1 MFTSFLFDILVLGT
15 IYMLFSMGLSLS
27 WGIMNTL
34 NIAHAEVFMAGALAS
49 WLAAEHLGLPFFLL
63 LGVALVTG
71 VVLNVLLE
79 VAVFAPIRRRTPD
92 PHQAELS
99 IVIAS
104 IGAGT
109 ALVVL
114 AINITQGLSVS
125 IPTAIFER
133 KLVPLG
139 GMDATNID
147 IIIVAVAS
155 VIGAGLMLFMKF
167 SRHAPA
173 LRALAH
179 DPYTCGLLGISAP
192 RLAILTMAV
201 SGALASLAGL
211 LLCLRIGAIDPH
223 MGEPLIIMAFTAIIL
238 GGVGSVG
245 GTILGSY
252 LLAAIVSA
260 TVNYGDPSLAYT
272 VPFLVALVILIVRPG
287 GIFAQGQWERP

>member
-1 MFTSFLFDILVLGT
+1 MFSNFLFDVLVLGT
-15 IYMLFSMGLSLS
+15 IYMLFSIGLSLS

-34 NIAHAEVFMAGALAS
+34 NIAHAQVFMAGALAS
-49 WLAAEHLGLPFFLL
+49 WLVARHLGVPFLL
-63 LGVALVTG
+63 LPVAAIATG

-79 VAVFAPIRRRTPD
+79 FAVFAPIRRRASD
-92 PHQAELS
+92 LHQAELS

-109 ALVVL
+109 ALIVL
-114 AINITQGLSVS
+114 AINITQGLVVS
-125 IPTAIFER
+125 IPNNVFER
-133 KLVPLG
+133 KPSPIAGVST
-139 GMDATNID
+139 TNID
-147 IIIVAVAS
+147 IIIIAVAV
-155 VIGAGLMLFMKF
+155 VVGVGLMLFMKY

-179 DPYTCGLLGISAP
+179 DPYTCGLLGISAS
-192 RLAILTMAV
+192 RLSAITMAV
-201 SGALASLAGL
+201 SGALAALAGL
-211 LLCLRIGAIDPH
+211 LLSLRIEAIDPH

-260 TVNYGDPSLAYT
+260 TVNYGQPSLAYAA
-272 VPFLVALVILIVRPG
+272 PFMVALIILILRPG

>member
-1 MFTSFLFDILVLGT
+1 MFLNFLFDVLVLGT
-15 IYMLFSMGLSLS
+15 IYLLFSIGLSLS

-34 NIAHAEVFMAGALAS
+34 NIAHAQVFMAGALAS
-49 WLAAEHLGLPFFLL
+49 WLVAQHLGFPFLL
-63 LGVALVTG
+63 LPAVAIATG

-79 VAVFAPIRRRTPD
+79 FAVFAPIRRRTSD

-109 ALVVL
+109 ALIVL
-114 AINITQGLSVS
+114 AINITKGLVVS
-125 IPTAIFER
+125 IPNNVFER
-133 KLVPLG
+133 KPFPIAGVS
-139 GMDATNID
+139 ATNID
-147 IIIVAVAS
+147 IIIVAVAL
-155 VIGAGLMLFMKF
+155 VVGVGLMLFMKY

-179 DPYTCGLLGISAP
+179 DPYTCGLLGISAS
-192 RLAILTMAV
+192 RLSAITMAV
-201 SGALASLAGL
+201 SGALAALAGL
-211 LLCLRIGAIDPH
+211 LLCLRIEAIDPH

-260 TVNYGDPSLAYT
+260 TVNYGQPSLAYA
-272 VPFLVALVILIVRPG
+272 VPFLVALIILILRPG

>member
-1 MFTSFLFDILVLGT
+1 MFSSFLFDVLVLGT
-15 IYMLFSMGLSLS
+15 IYMLFSLGLSLS
-27 WGIMNTL
+27 WGVMNTL

-49 WLAAEHLGLPFFLL
+49 WFAAQHLGFPFLFLL
-63 LGVALVTG
+63 VVAIVTG
-71 VVLNVLLE
+71 IVLNVLLE
-79 VAVFAPIRRRTPD
+79 VAVFAPIRRRTAD

-125 IPTAIFER
+125 IPDSVFER
-133 KLVPLG
+133 KLVPLAG
-139 GMDATNID
+139 VNATNID
-147 IIIVAVAS
+147 IIIIAMALF
-155 VIGAGLMLFMKF
+155 IGTGLMLFMKF

-179 DPYTCGLLGISAP
+179 DPYTCGLLGISAS
-192 RLAILTMAV
+192 RISIVTMAV
-201 SGALASLAGL
+201 SGALAALAGL

-223 MGEPLIIMAFTAIIL
+223 MGELLIIMAFTAIIL

-260 TVNYGDPSLAYT
+260 TVNYGEPSLAHT
-272 VPFLVALVILIVRPG
+272 VPFLVALVILILRPG